1 MNIKTKVFKNMYQ
14 DSVSLMQISA
24 QIGKLP
30 GIEQASVVM
39 GTATNLAQLK
49 EANLDDGC
57 KAGPNDLV
65 IAVRGTDD
73 ACAEAL
79 GIAEKRLTA
88 KPDDSGGDGIKAPAL
103 VSLDMGVEK
112 TPGSNLAL
120 ISVPGDYAAAEAI
133 KALNLGMSVMLFSD
147 NVSIEHEKAI
157 KTLARDKNLIVM
169 GPDCGTAIVNGMP
182 LGFANVV
189 KRGGIGVVAAS
200 GTGLQEV
207 TCRVDQLGGG
217 ISQAL
222 GTGGHDLSEAIG
234 GISMLYGLDALIDDA
249 DTQVIVLISKPPAAS
264 VANKILARARSTSK
278 PVVVNFLGA
287 KPEDI
292 AAPGITPAHTLA
304 DAAGFAVA
312 LLNGTALPDS
322 VATTD
327 THDSAAIAKH
337 VADMPAERRFIRGVF
352 AGGTFCYE
360 SQLLCKEH
368 GFSAS
373 SNTPIA
379 SNAKLED
386 IWISAGHTLVDLGDD
401 DFTRGRPHPM
411 IDPTLRN
418 ARILAELDDPHTAV
432 VLFDLVLGYGAAL
445 DPGAE
450 LVALLKDAK
459 QTSGGHKPVLVSH
472 VCGTEADPQV
482 RSRQIDALRN
492 AGVLVAG
499 CNAQA
504 ALWAS
509 QIAYLQAQKQTQKQ
523 AQS

>member
-1 MNIKTKVFKNMYQ
+1 
-14 DSVSLMQISA
+14 
-24 QIGKLP
+24 
-30 GIEQASVVM
+30 
-39 GTATNLAQLK
+39 
-49 EANLDDGC
+49 
-57 KAGPNDLV
+57 
-65 IAVRGTDD
+65 
-73 ACAEAL
+73 
-79 GIAEKRLTA
+79 
-88 KPDDSGGDGIKAPAL
+88 
-103 VSLDMGVEK
+103 
-112 TPGSNLAL
+112 
-120 ISVPGDYAAAEAI
+120 
-133 KALNLGMSVMLFSD
+133 
-147 NVSIEHEKAI
+147 
-157 KTLARDKNLIVM
+157 
-169 GPDCGTAIVNGMP
+169 MP

-207 TCRVDQLGGG
+207 TCRIDQLGGG

-222 GTGGHDLSEAIG
+222 GTGGHDLSESIG
-234 GISMLYGLDALIDDA
+234 GISMLYGLDALIDDP
-249 DTQVIVLISKPPAAS
+249 DTHVIVLISKPPAAS
-264 VANKILARARSTSK
+264 VASKILARARSTHK

-287 KPEDI
+287 RPEDI

-312 LLNGTALPDS
+312 LLKGSALPDA
-322 VATTD
+322 VAATD
-327 THDSAAIAKH
+327 THDSAVFAQH
-337 VADMPAERRFIRGVF
+337 VAAMPATRRFIRGVF

-368 GFSAS
+368 GFAAS

-379 SNAKLED
+379 SNKKLED
-386 IWISAGHTLVDLGDD
+386 IWVSAGHTLVDLGDD

-418 ARILAELDDPHTAV
+418 ARILAELNDPHTAV

-450 LVALLKDAK
+450 LVALLNE
-459 QTSGGHKPVLVSH
+459 SRGRERPVLVSH

-482 RSRQIDALRN
+482 RSRQINALRN
-492 AGVLVAG
+492 ADVLVAG

-509 QIAYLQAQKQTQKQ
+509 QIAYLQAQK
-523 AQS
+523 

>member
-24 QIGKLP
+24 QINKLP

-39 GTATNLAQLK
+39 GTPTNLVQLK
-49 EANLDDGC
+49 DANLDDGC
-57 KAGPNDLV
+57 NAGPNDLV
-65 IAVRGTDD
+65 IAVRGHEA
-73 ACAEAL
+73 ACAEAME
-79 GIAEKRLTA
+79 IAETRLTA
-88 KPDDSGGDGIKAPAL
+88 KPDDSGGGGVKAAAL
-103 VSLDMGVEK
+103 VSLEMGVEK
-112 TPGSNLAL
+112 DPASNLAL

-147 NVSIEHEKAI
+147 NVSIAHEKEI

-169 GPDCGTAIVNGMP
+169 GPDCGTAIINGMP

-189 KRGGIGVVAAS
+189 RRGAIGVVAAS

-207 TCRVDQLGGG
+207 TCRIDQLGGG

-234 GISMLYGLDALIDDA
+234 GISMLYGLDALIDDP
-249 DTQVIVLISKPPAAS
+249 DTKVIVLISKPPAES
-264 VANKILARARSTSK
+264 VAHKILTRARSTHK

-287 KPEDI
+287 RPDDI

-304 DAAGFAVA
+304 DAAAFAVA
-312 LLNGTALPDS
+312 LLNGVALPDT
-322 VATTD
+322 VAATTLN
-327 THDSAAIAKH
+327 DSAQIAEH
-337 VADMPAERRFIRGVF
+337 VNGMPGERRFIRGVF

-360 SQLLCKEH
+360 SQLLCKER
-368 GFSAS
+368 GFAAS
-373 SNTPIA
+373 SNTPTA
-379 SNAKLED
+379 SNTKLED
-386 IWISAGHTLVDLGDD
+386 IWVSAGHTLVDLGDD

-418 ARILAELDDPHTAV
+418 ARILAEIADPHTAV

-445 DPGAE
+445 DPAHE
-450 LVALLKDAK
+450 LVALLNE
-459 QTSGGHKPVLVSH
+459 SRGRERPVLISH

-482 RSRQIDALRN
+482 RSTQIDALRG
-492 AGVLVAG
+492 AGVMVAG

-509 QIAYLQAQKQTQKQ
+509 QLAYLQAQKHAQKQ
-523 AQS
+523 A

>member
-1 MNIKTKVFKNMYQ
+1 MNIQTKVFKNLYQ

-24 QIGKLP
+24 QIGKLD
-30 GIEQASVVM
+30 GIDQASVVM
-39 GTATNLAQLK
+39 GTPSNLAQLK

-65 IAVRGTDD
+65 IAVRGESA

-79 GIAEKRLTA
+79 DIAEKRLNS
-88 KPDDSGGDGIKAPAL
+88 KPDDSSGDGIKTPPL
-103 VSLDMGVEK
+103 VSLEMGVEK
-112 TPGSNLAL
+112 DPASNLAL

-147 NVSIEHEKAI
+147 NVSLDAEVAI
-157 KTLARDKNLIVM
+157 KTLARDKNLLVM
-169 GPDCGTAIVNGMP
+169 GPDCGTAIINGMP

-189 KRGGIGVVAAS
+189 RRGAIGVVAAS

-207 TCRVDQLGGG
+207 TCRIDQLGGG

-222 GTGGHDLSEAIG
+222 GTGGHDLHEEIG
-234 GISMLYGLDALIDDA
+234 GISMLHGLDALIEDPQ
-249 DTQVIVLISKPPAAS
+249 TKVIVLISKPPAES
-264 VANKILARARSTSK
+264 VANKILARARSTHK

-287 KPEDI
+287 RPEAI
-292 AAPGITPAHTLA
+292 VAPGITPAHTLA
-304 DAAGFAVA
+304 DAAAFAVA
-312 LLNGTALPDS
+312 LLDGALLPEP
-322 VATTD
+322 VAGID
-327 THDSAAIAKH
+327 MHDAAVFTQLASGLP
-337 VADMPAERRFIRGVF
+337 VTRRFIRGVF

-360 SQLLCKEH
+360 SQLLCREQ
-368 GFSAS
+368 GFGAW

-379 SNAKLED
+379 SNQRLED
-386 IWISAGHTLVDLGDD
+386 IWISTGHTLVDMGDD

-418 ARILAELDDPHTAV
+418 ARILAELNDPHTAV
-432 VLFDLVLGYGAAL
+432 VLFDLVLGYGAA
-445 DPGAE
+445 AE
-450 LVALLKDAK
+450 PATELIEVLSSVRGREL
-459 QTSGGHKPVLVSH
+459 PVLVSH

-482 RSRQIDALRN
+482 RSRQIDALRR
-492 AGVLVAG
+492 AGVHVAS

-509 QIAYLQAQKQTQKQ
+509 RIAKLQAEH
-523 AQS
+523 